1 MNYIREKIIKRQKVM
16 RELYLIEHIVQILYY
31 PFATGKFTLA
41 NLTQSEP
48 ITKICQQAY
57 VLLKNAVGGY
67 TVNEMYASQW
77 VSLFFMQAMRTN
89 NDNDIQ
95 AQSTVNELLSDNK
108 KLLEV

>member
-1 MNYIREKIIKRQKVM
+1 MNFIREKIVKRQKIM
-16 RELYLIEHIVQILYY
+16 RELYLVEMIVQILYY
-31 PFATGKFTLA
+31 PFATGKWELA
-41 NLTQSEP
+41 KLTQSDH
-48 ITKICQQAY
+48 ITKVCQMAY

-77 VSLFFMQAMRTN
+77 ISLFFMQAMRTN
-89 NDNDIQ
+89 NENDIS